1 MRMRIVSAV
10 MLLGFVVYMSGCET
24 KAQTG
29 TAVGAG
35 VGAVAGQAIGR
46 DTKSTLIGAGAG
58 AVGGY
63 MIGNE
68 QDKAQMRA
76 QQATVAEQANTYI
89 VNITNS
95 NGSITPVTLRRM
107 GNVWVGPRG
116 EQYTTPPTAEQL
128 RPIYGF

>member
-1 MRMRIVSAV
+1 MVTRIVIGV
-10 MLLGFVVYMSGCET
+10 MLLGLVAYMAGCET

-29 TAVGAG
+29 TAIGAG
-35 VGAVAGQAIGR
+35 LGAVAGQAIGR
-46 DTKSTLIGAGAG
+46 DTEGTLIGAGAG

-63 MIGNE
+63 IIGNE
-68 QDKAQMRA
+68 QDKAEMRA
-76 QQATVAEQANTYI
+76 QQAAVAEQSSTYV

-116 EQYTTPPTAEQL
+116 EQYTALPTAEQL

>member
-1 MRMRIVSAV
+1 
-10 MLLGFVVYMSGCET
+10 MLLGVVAYMAGCET

-29 TAVGAG
+29 TAIGAG
-35 VGAVAGQAIGR
+35 VGAVAGQAIGHN
-46 DTKSTLIGAGAG
+46 TKSTLIGTGVG

-68 QDKAQMRA
+68 QDKAQMRD
-76 QQATVAEQANTYI
+76 QQAAINEQANTYV

-95 NGSITPVTLRRM
+95 NGSISPVTLRRM

-116 EQYTTPPTAEQL
+116 EQYTALPTAEQL